1 MLLMLTGCATA
12 TQGPL
17 QRIQID
23 SDPQGATIRAKQC
36 GVSIGAMETPATLLV
51 SRRATRC
58 EISLHR
64 SDYEPV
70 TVLLSRKL
78 SERVAANYELE
89 MEINSG
95 GDVAL
100 AALAAVG
107 MAGGFLVD
115 VATGARY
122 ELEPSRVFVEL
133 VPESWEEG
141 EVGVEAELSE
151 EWWREREAE
160 LDSVPS
166 EEAIDPDSD
175 DSNRAQGSF
184 TNTQRLPPD
193 PTMTAS
199 RFVRGSVE

>member
-1 MLLMLTGCATA
+1 VSRRILNLPLLLLMLTGCATA

-36 GVSIGAMETPATLLV
+36 GVSIGSMQTPATVLV

-58 EISLHR
+58 EITLHR

-70 TVLLSRKL
+70 SVLLSRKL
-78 SERVAANYELE
+78 SKRVEGDYEME

-95 GDVAL
+95 ADVAL
-100 AALAAVG
+100 AALMAVG

-122 ELEPSRVFVEL
+122 ELDPSRVFVEL
-133 VPESWEEG
+133 VPESWG
-141 EVGVEAELSE
+141 EREAGSETELSD

-166 EEAIDPDSD
+166 EEPIDLD
-175 DSNRAQGSF
+175 DSNRPQESF
-184 TNTQRLPPD
+184 TNKAR
-193 PTMTAS
+193 
-199 RFVRGSVE
+199 